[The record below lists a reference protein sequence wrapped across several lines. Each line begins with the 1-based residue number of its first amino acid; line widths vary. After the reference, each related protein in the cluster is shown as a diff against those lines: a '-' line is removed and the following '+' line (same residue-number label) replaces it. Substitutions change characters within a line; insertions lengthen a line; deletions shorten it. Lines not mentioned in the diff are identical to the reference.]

1 MQAIG
6 EAGLALAMIAAFVL
20 GGVGIRIALRADP
33 GTRQRGL
40 LMIAA
45 AIILL
50 ANVLIWTV

>member
-6 EAGLALAMIAAFVL
+6 EAGLALAMIAAFLL
-20 GGVGIRIALRADP
+20 GGVGLRVTLRGEP

-45 AIILL
+45 ALVLI
-50 ANVLIWTV
+50 ANVLIWTL